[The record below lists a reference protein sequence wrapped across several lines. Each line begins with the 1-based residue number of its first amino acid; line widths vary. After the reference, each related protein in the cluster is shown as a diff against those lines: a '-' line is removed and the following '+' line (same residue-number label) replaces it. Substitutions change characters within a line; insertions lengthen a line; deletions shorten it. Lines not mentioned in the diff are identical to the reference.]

1 MTTPALGFVTDRV
14 CSCHAEY
21 RQRFRRP
28 RLAANVTLLS
38 LSLPQ
43 RFTSN
48 GDGLNIFLV
57 TFGPCAKA
65 RLKPG
70 TTAQFLITSRLHCEI
85 RFVVLDLAPS
95 NRLHDDALIHAT
107 RGHPTARGLE
117 QWRRPCAGEISPV
130 GATRIAPTRS
140 PLHEPGARRA
150 HASNHCRSQ

>member
-1 MTTPALGFVTDRV
+1 MTLALAFVTDRV

-57 TFGPCAKA
+57 TSGPCAKA
-65 RLKPG
+65 RLKPA
-70 TTAQFLITSRLHCEI
+70 TTAQFFNHLP
-85 RFVVLDLAPS
+85 A
-95 NRLHDDALIHAT
+95 AL
-107 RGHPTARGLE
+107 
-117 QWRRPCAGEISPV
+117 
-130 GATRIAPTRS
+130 
-140 PLHEPGARRA
+140 
-150 HASNHCRSQ
+150 